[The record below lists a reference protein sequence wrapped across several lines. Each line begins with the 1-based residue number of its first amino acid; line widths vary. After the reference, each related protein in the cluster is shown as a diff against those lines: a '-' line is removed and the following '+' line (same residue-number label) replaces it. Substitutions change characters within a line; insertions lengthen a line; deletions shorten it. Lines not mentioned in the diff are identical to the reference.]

1 MLPASCKPELPF
13 IYCPITSGYRTMS
26 YTAGDTVKA
35 EGCSMEMFQVRYV
48 LAAARTLNFTRA
60 ASECNVSQ
68 PALTKA
74 VKALETELGSPL
86 FHREGR
92 RIILSEFGRVVLP
105 NLQHILQEA
114 DAARTLAD
122 NFRLLNRVPVRLGVM
137 STVGHVRLSRFL
149 ARFQTDFEGVEVAV
163 SEAGISELKRRL
175 ADGDIDL
182 AVLNPL
188 DGAEEEFRTTNLYQ
202 ERYVVILPPQHRLAE
217 LNAVTLAD
225 LSGEPYV
232 DRLSCE
238 MREMVM
244 ATCEAA
250 NVELYARFRS
260 EREDWVQAMVL
271 ARIGFAFMPEYS
283 VTLPELI
290 QRPLIDP
297 VVARTIA
304 LACMPGRPH
313 SPATAAMVRAA
324 QAFAWPG

>member
-1 MLPASCKPELPF
+1 
-13 IYCPITSGYRTMS
+13 
-26 YTAGDTVKA
+26 
-35 EGCSMEMFQVRYV
+35 MEMFQIRYV

-60 ASECNVSQ
+60 AAECNVSQ

-74 VKALETELGSPL
+74 VKTLEGELGSPL

-92 RIILSEFGRVVLP
+92 RVLLSEFGRAILP
-105 NLQHILQEA
+105 NLQHILEEA
-114 DAARTLAD
+114 DAARTLAC
-122 NFRLLNRVPVRLGVM
+122 NFRLLHHVPVRLGVL

-149 ARFQTDFEGVEVAV
+149 ARFQKDYEGVDVAV
-163 SEAGISELKRRL
+163 GEAGIADLKRQL
-175 ADGDIDL
+175 EDGDIDL

-188 DGAEEEFRTTNLYQ
+188 DGLGETLRTTELYE
-202 ERYVVILPPQHRLAE
+202 ERYVVILPPQHRLAR
-217 LNAVTLAD
+217 LNAIALTD
-225 LSGEPYV
+225 LSGEAYV

-238 MREMVM
+238 MRDMVM
-244 ATCEAA
+244 ETCKAA

-297 VVARTIA
+297 VVCRTIA
-304 LACMPGRPH
+304 LASMPGRPH
-313 SPATAAMVRAA
+313 SPAAAAMVRAA